1 MESHAPLQ
9 QIQVVDKY
17 AYIAAYNLGL
27 MIVDIEDSKNPSVVS
42 TTRLNVNARAVSI
55 NNGAALVGGE
65 NTLFALDISDRAAPT
80 ISSGIEL
87 DDGGGHFFPKLDNNY
102 VVWRGFNDGG
112 AARVGIENLTTGN
125 RQSLSEDLKG
135 FTVIPSLSSGQ

>member
-65 NTLFALDISDRAAPT
+65 NTLFTLDISDRAAPT

-87 DDGGGHFFPKLDNNY
+87 DDVDGTPADIHDLNLDANFLHIAGASGGP
-102 VVWRGFNDGG
+102 
-112 AARVGIENLTTGN
+112 
-125 RQSLSEDLKG
+125 
-135 FTVIPSLSSGQ
+135 FTVDVSPPFHQKNMPH